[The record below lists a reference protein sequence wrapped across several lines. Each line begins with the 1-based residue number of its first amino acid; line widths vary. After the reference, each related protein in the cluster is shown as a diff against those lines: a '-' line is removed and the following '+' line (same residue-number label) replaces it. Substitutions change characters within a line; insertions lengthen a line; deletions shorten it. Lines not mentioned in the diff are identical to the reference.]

1 MAVCDNFIHCEC
13 SSIVEEMEW
22 EQSELRKA
30 RDELLKALEWYAEQ
44 SEDLNKGGWTAGKA
58 LGQLRA
64 DCGKRAKEAIAK
76 AKGSQTCP

>member
-44 SEDLNKGGWTAGKA
+44 SED
-58 LGQLRA
+58 
-64 DCGKRAKEAIAK
+64 
-76 AKGSQTCP
+76 